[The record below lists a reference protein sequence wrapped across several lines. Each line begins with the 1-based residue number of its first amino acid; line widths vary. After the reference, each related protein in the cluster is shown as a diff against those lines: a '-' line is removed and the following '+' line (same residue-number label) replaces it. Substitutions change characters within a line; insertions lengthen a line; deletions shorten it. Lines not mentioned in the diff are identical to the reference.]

1 MSKRRGFLKLS
12 GTVSGLSIGGGFP
25 GPWMRSVAAQVLTGK
40 SSDRK
45 ILVVIQLSGGN
56 DGLNTIVPHR
66 DEYYRKA
73 RPKLGIPSS
82 DVIPLNDSL
91 GAHPSLRPLDHLWD
105 AQRFAIIQGVGYEKP
120 NRSHFESMDIWH
132 TCSSNKNRSR
142 AGWLGRMFAES
153 HRSSGADAPGIHLG
167 SEPLP
172 LALVEKGIPVPSIGS
187 IDQFRWKS
195 DRSVSRGSMAPG
207 SQSRGEPRD
216 EASPAP
222 DDLLGFVSS
231 STQAAIAASER
242 IESALGQNH
251 PDFAFP
257 DTPLGQKLR
266 AVARLILAGLQ
277 TSVYYV
283 TLDGFDTHANQLTVH
298 AGLLRQWSEALSA
311 FHEAITQGGQ
321 SDHVLALTFSEF
333 GRRVA
338 ENASQGTDHGAAAPV
353 YLSGPNF
360 PKLLSGEAPNLTNLD
375 DGDVRYSV
383 DFRSVYRTLM
393 EEWFGVASGG
403 ILQGDFPK
411 LALFS

>member
-1 MSKRRGFLKLS
+1 MSERRGFLKFS
-12 GTVSGLSIGGGFP
+12 GAVSGLSIGGGFP

-40 SSDRK
+40 STDRK

-56 DGLNTIVPHR
+56 DGLNTIIPHR
-66 DEYYRKA
+66 AEDYRKA
-73 RPKLGIPSS
+73 RPKLAIPTS

-91 GAHPSLRPLDHLWD
+91 GAHPSLRPLDRLWD
-105 AQRFAIIQGVGYEKP
+105 AQRFTIIQGVGYEKP

-132 TCSSNKNRSR
+132 TCSSNRSRSR

-153 HRSSGADAPGIHLG
+153 HGSSGADAPGIHLG

-172 LALVEKGIPVPSIGS
+172 LALVEKSVPVPSIGS

-195 DRSVSRGSMAPG
+195 VRSASRGLMAPG
-207 SQSRGEPRD
+207 SQSKEEPRD
-216 EASPAP
+216 KASPAP
-222 DDLLGFVSS
+222 EDLLGFVSS
-231 STQAAIAASER
+231 STQAAIDASER

-251 PDFAFP
+251 PDFPFP

-311 FHEAITQGGQ
+311 FHEAIIQGGQ
-321 SDHVLALTFSEF
+321 SDRVLALTFSEF

-375 DGDVRYSV
+375 DGDIRYCV
-383 DFRSVYRTLM
+383 DFRSVYRTLV

-403 ILQGDFPK
+403 IIQGDFPK